1 MPKNNRINMAL
12 KTTSDFISAK
22 CARALPALRR
32 FIPVCGRWCV
42 SYLRKAA
49 GSAFEGVIG
58 HLLNGIAWLSFQSL
72 ISGLISPLGL
82 APLAASLTAAA
93 LSAVA
98 VWQVRV
104 FLTGL
109 FRLTVKLIRKLFR

>member
-1 MPKNNRINMAL
+1 MKIKQIAL
-12 KTTSDFISAK
+12 KIISPTRQFTSEKS
-22 CARALPALRR
+22 RLALSALRS
-32 FIPVCGRWCV
+32 FIPSGAKWCL
-42 SYLRKAA
+42 SYLRQAA
-49 GSAFEGVIG
+49 GSAFEGVLG
-58 HLLNGIAWLSFQSL
+58 HLLNGIAWLSLQSL
-72 ISGLISPLGL
+72 ISGLLSPLGL

-109 FRLTVKLIRKLFR
+109 LRLTVKLIRKLFR

>member
-1 MPKNNRINMAL
+1 MKIKSDL
-12 KTTSDFISAK
+12 KCVVKVATGYVSAK

-32 FIPVCGRWCV
+32 FIPVCGRWCM

-49 GSAFEGVIG
+49 GSAFEGLLG

-109 FRLTVKLIRKLFR
+109 FRLSVKLIRKLFR